1 MYRIKF
7 ERDLKE
13 LEQFGYKKDAQG
25 NYSKKVMKDTN
36 KGWTYFETIEI
47 NKDDRIVRTRLY
59 QDCADQEWVGYIEKK
74 GRFIYDLDEAI
85 VEKINKIAMKIY
97 GAKAVLYPEEVARK
111 IEKIEEMGYGKLPI
125 CIAKTQY
132 SFSDDAKNLECEE
145 PFEIHVKDVELK
157 AGAGFIVVL
166 AGNIMTMPGL
176 PVVPAAENI
185 DIDEAGNIV
194 GLF

>member
-74 GRFIYDLDEAI
+74 GRFIYDLDKSIDNMLPKMEKGSFMVWTIGNRNVNKQMVHNDLILRELFASKGVNI
-85 VEKINKIAMKIY
+85 FTDLEREILSKRMPGRNNFSETMSKEKILIFKI
-97 GAKAVLYPEEVARK
+97 
-111 IEKIEEMGYGKLPI
+111 
-125 CIAKTQY
+125 
-132 SFSDDAKNLECEE
+132 
-145 PFEIHVKDVELK
+145 
-157 AGAGFIVVL
+157 
-166 AGNIMTMPGL
+166 
-176 PVVPAAENI
+176 
-185 DIDEAGNIV
+185 
-194 GLF
+194 